1 MKILVLGATGFI
13 GAAVVDALLR
23 RGDEVV
29 AGVRDFGSGRRRW
42 PAVKRIEVDFRRD
55 TTPAHWAPRLH
66 GVDAVINAVGVFRAA
81 PEVMQA
87 IHATTPIALFEACA
101 AAGVRVV
108 QVSALGAAGDAPSA
122 FLRSKNL
129 ADERLLVLGA
139 GAVLRPSLVFGLG
152 GRSTQALLDLAL
164 APVWPL
170 PGGGRQLV
178 QPLHL
183 DDVVEAILALLDPA
197 RGSTAIDAV
206 GARVMR
212 LRDYLHCLRSGLGR
226 GRGRVV
232 PVPLAPA
239 RAAARLLGRI
249 GGGLV
254 DPAAIEMLERSRP
267 ADPVPFRRLLGRR
280 PRDCRR
286 FLPSPMAQIVARHWP
301 ARIDLVLLRVALALV
316 WLASGLVSLFVHP
329 MDDSLQLL
337 QRAGVP
343 AALAPTALV
352 GAAGIDLV
360 FGVLLL
366 FGARGRRGYLW
377 QIALIVGYSIVI
389 AMALPEFLWHPYA
402 PILKNVPLVAALWLL
417 HRDEQSRW
425 TT

>member
-13 GAAVVDALLR
+13 GAAVVEALQR

-29 AGVRDFGSGRRRW
+29 AGVRDYGSGRRRW
-42 PAVKRIEVDFRRD
+42 PAVTRIEVDFRCD
-55 TTPAHWAPRLH
+55 TTPAHWTPRLR
-66 GVDAVINAVGVFRAA
+66 GIDAVVNAVGVFRAA
-81 PEVMQA
+81 PEAMHA
-87 IHATTPIALFEACA
+87 IHADTPIALFEACA

-108 QVSALGAAGDAPSA
+108 QVSALGAAGDAPTA

-129 ADERLLVLGA
+129 ADERLLALGA

-164 APVWPL
+164 APLWPL
-170 PGGGRQLV
+170 PGGGRHVV
-178 QPLHL
+178 QPIHL
-183 DDVVEAILALLDPA
+183 DDVVEGILALLDPA
-197 RGSTAIDAV
+197 RGSVAIDAV
-206 GARVMR
+206 GARPLR

-232 PVPLAPA
+232 PVPSALA
-239 RAAARLLGRI
+239 RAGARLLAV
-249 GGGLV
+249 GGSLV
-254 DPAAIEMLERSRP
+254 DPAAIEMLERSRA
-267 ADPVPFRRLLGRR
+267 ADPVPFRRLIGRR

-286 FLPSPMAQIVARHWP
+286 FLSPPLAQIVARHWP
-301 ARIDLVLLRVALALV
+301 ARVDLVLLRYALALV
-316 WLASGLVSLFVHP
+316 WLASGIVSLFVHP
-329 MDDSLQLL
+329 IEDSLQLL

-343 AALAPTALV
+343 TALAPTALV
-352 GAAGIDLV
+352 AAAGLDLV

-366 FGARGRRGYLW
+366 FAPRGRRAYLW
-377 QIALIVGYSIVI
+377 QIALIVGYSLVI
-389 AMALPEFLWHPYA
+389 ALTLPEFLWHPYA
-402 PILKNVPLVAALWLL
+402 PILKNVPMVAALWLL